1 MTEADSEIIKPEM
14 LKAFVWL
21 QMSDGSIQ
29 QVEQEVAMYCPFIC
43 QEIHSG
49 MGSSKNYPIS
59 LPSRVNPPM
68 LSLILDYCR
77 FHQVPGRSN
86 KERKSFDEKF
96 VRMDTKRLC
105 ELTSA
110 ADSLQL
116 KPLVDLTSRA
126 LARVIEGRTPEEIR
140 EIFHLPDD
148 LTEEEKLEPIKN
160 TMDDPRIRLLN
171 RLYARKRKELKERER
186 LKNVEVEEEHADE
199 RSVDD
204 LLSFIN
210 GDNDDSKGS
219 RTSKNKK
226 KNRKRK
232 DHHKTTPSNSTSS
245 SSNAESNELDSV
257 CSKPSLHGKLLT
269 DVCHETKLLDT
280 EDAGLAAEDEFD
292 DCDLDD
298 DIDPALKEKIDRHP
312 TPEYRLLTSGGST
325 WRPEMVRKGIAV
337 RGNKETTEGER
348 SLTSIYMDHSRQ
360 GEGMVVTSP
369 SNLRIS
375 EYRLQKTS
383 LFGEGKLLFSSYTYT
398 ARYMYVFACGLP
410 FGFGDFLIQSGSI
423 YNGSG
428 GLCQKV
434 EFRLARE
441 NARDSFFGSREKTA
455 TVNH

>member
-14 LKAFVWL
+14 LKAYVWL
-21 QMSDGSIQ
+21 QTSDDSIQ

-105 ELTSA
+105 ALTSA

-116 KPLVDLTSRA
+116 KPLVDITSRA
-126 LARVIEGRTPEEIR
+126 LARVIEGKTPEEIR
-140 EIFHLPDD
+140 EIFRLPDD

-160 TMDDPRIRLLN
+160 AMDDPRIRLLN

-186 LKNVEVEEEHADE
+186 LKNVDAEEERADN

-210 GDNDDSKGS
+210 GGNEDSKGT

-226 KNRKRK
+226 KTRKRK
-232 DHHKTTPSNSTSS
+232 DQQKTPDSNCTSTSNSTSS
-245 SSNAESNELDSV
+245 SSNVVDTDRKESNEFDSA
-257 CSKPSLHGKLLT
+257 CGNPSLDCST
-269 DVCHETKLLDT
+269 TKLLPV
-280 EDAGLAAEDEFD
+280 EDDGLAAEDEFD
-292 DCDLDD
+292 DCDLED
-298 DIDPALKEKIDRHP
+298 DIDPALKEKIDREVEDFARRLNSDW
-312 TPEYRLLTSGGST
+312 PERMQEILTLGQER
-325 WRPEMVRKGIAV
+325 RPLQ
-337 RGNKETTEGER
+337 
-348 SLTSIYMDHSRQ
+348 LTIN
-360 GEGMVVTSP
+360 G
-369 SNLRIS
+369 
-375 EYRLQKTS
+375 
-383 LFGEGKLLFSSYTYT
+383 
-398 ARYMYVFACGLP
+398 
-410 FGFGDFLIQSGSI
+410 
-423 YNGSG
+423 NGSSKFTSQH
-428 GLCQKV
+428 QK
-434 EFRLARE
+434 
-441 NARDSFFGSREKTA
+441 
-455 TVNH
+455 